1 MHCMYMYMYMYALY
15 IHVYTVYM
23 GTIHVQYMY
32 MCTCRVCTLLLYAC
46 RTANTVMLAPPCP
59 SPPSS
64 LFLSFPPPP
73 SLLSLPLLL
82 PPFSPPPSL
91 PLPLCLT
98 QWFFANYLYALA
110 LVSKS
115 VALVNTLSSTSSV
128 FVVVLAAIPVLH
140 RAPGDRITL
149 SRALVAVIR

>member
-1 MHCMYMYMYMYALY
+1 MYSTCICVHVECVHYCYMHVELQILSCLLHPAL
-15 IHVYTVYM
+15 
-23 GTIHVQYMY
+23 
-32 MCTCRVCTLLLYAC
+32 LS
-46 RTANTVMLAPPCP
+46 PPFSFP
-59 SPPSS
+59 SLPPPPPHPSSPSLSFSPSS
-64 LFLSFPPPP
+64 LS
-73 SLLSLPLLL
+73 
-82 PPFSPPPSL
+82 FSPPPSL